1 MILAVFAVNG
11 TNYLLGVSTDRNFST
26 CFRERAHVAGHRLA
40 NGRNRLQVP
49 GRLLANDRNKKLVL
63 SWSQATSGPSVY

>member
-1 MILAVFAVNG
+1 MIMAVFAVNG
-11 TNYLLGVSTDRNFST
+11 TNSLLGISTDRNLST

-40 NGRNRLQVP
+40 NGRNRGQVP
-49 GRLLANDRNKKLVL
+49 GRLVANDRNKKFVL